1 MTTHADATD
10 SASRAEP
17 TADFPAQCANCDTRL
32 LGHHCYACG
41 QPVEGMAK
49 HFLTFIGDFFNS
61 VFGLDSRIARTL
73 GPLLLRPG
81 FLSNEYLAGRRV
93 RYVSPVRLFV
103 FLCLM
108 AFFAVQISTDW
119 NSAPSLG
126 GAGGDN
132 ILSHVEASI
141 DAAAT
146 VEEVER
152 LRDRALDEARR
163 IARESADVPGL
174 SGVMSGMEQVVLQR
188 ARLRIEELQGTES
201 GLSAAPGE
209 SAQWKPQLG
218 PLQMKGGDGWS
229 LRPVDQLAGNIQ
241 RIRQDPNA
249 FKNALVGAI
258 PFTLFLLLPLFALML
273 RILYLF
279 SRWLYL
285 EHLLMTL
292 HSHAFLSMTLL
303 LMVLV
308 FWLQQWLGSGYPLA
322 AYLCNGLLGA
332 LLVWMPVYLLLMQK
346 RVYGQGW
353 PLTILKFGI
362 LGVGYFALLICGA
375 TLTVMARL
383 VWL

>member
-1 MTTHADATD
+1 MTVSN
-10 SASRAEP
+10 SAHE
-17 TADFPAQCANCDTRL
+17 QCANCDTRL
-32 LGHHCYACG
+32 LGPHCYACG

-103 FLCLM
+103 FLCLI
-108 AFFAVQISTDW
+108 AFFAVQMSTDW
-119 NSAPSLG
+119 NSAAPPS
-126 GAGGDN
+126 GAGVETGGDN

-152 LRDRALDEARR
+152 LRERALGEARR
-163 IARESADVPGL
+163 IARESGDVPGL

-188 ARLRIEELQGTES
+188 ARLRIEVLQGS
-201 GLSAAPGE
+201 PPGPSAGDAAPGGN
-209 SAQWKPQLG
+209 APWKPQLG

-258 PFTLFLLLPLFALML
+258 PFTLFMLLPLFALML

-285 EHLLMTL
+285 EHLLVAL
-292 HSHAFLSMTLL
+292 HSHAFLSMALL

-308 FWLQQWLGSGYPLA
+308 FWLQQWLGGGYPAA
-322 AYLCNGLLGA
+322 AYLCNLLLGA
-332 LLVWMPVYLLLMQK
+332 LLVWMPLYLLLMQK

-362 LGVGYFALLICGA
+362 LGVGYFSLLVFGT

-383 VWL
+383 MWL